1 MRKPAKKSVPKK
13 QPWLCR
19 VTPIKLVIL
28 TFGVFVITQPIIV
41 AILLLKG
48 VTGKEGVTEAMLL
61 ALFATPLAGALS
73 ALGALLA
80 VDRHKQEPEQV
91 EVTNTTEN
99 PVVTEEA

>member
-1 MRKPAKKSVPKK
+1 
-13 QPWLCR
+13 
-19 VTPIKLVIL
+19 
-28 TFGVFVITQPIIV
+28 
-41 AILLLKG
+41 
-48 VTGKEGVTEAMLL
+48 MLL